1 MVISYHTVVF
11 TARQVCYLQ

>member
-11 TARQVCYLQ
+11 TARQVCYVQ